1 MKKITLAF
9 LSGVLCLSCA
19 PLFAQSRRVTP
30 EDNINKK
37 ANTRPEKAAE
47 TPKSSGENPE
57 NQIEEDPNIE
67 TDDEL
72 VEINTEIV
80 TIPVKVTTRS
90 GRFISGLKKEDF
102 QVFEEKAEQEIAFF
116 SDEQQP
122 FTVAL
127 VLDMSYSSTF
137 KIEEIQFAAMEFIKQ
152 LRESDKVLVVSFDEQ
167 VHILSEPTNDRTVLQ
182 KAIYSTKVASGTSLY
197 EAVDRV
203 VNRQLGRIKGRK
215 AIVLFTDGVDTTSR
229 RASNM
234 GNIQDILESDV
245 LIYPI
250 QYDTFNDVQ
259 AMKNKPVIG
268 GQPPISNP
276 IPSKN
281 PGGLP
286 FPIPTTGIGTPSGQ
300 GTTAEDYRKAGEY
313 LNELANRTSGRI
325 YQAQTTVNLAQAFS
339 NIANELRSFYSLGY
353 YPKAELKPGERRKIK
368 VSVKRDGVSVQARS
382 FYVVGEKNK

>member
-1 MKKITLAF
+1 MKKITLVF
-9 LSGVLCLSCA
+9 LSAVLCLNCIQM
-19 PLFAQSRRVTP
+19 FAQSRRVLP
-30 EDNINKK
+30 EDSVNKK
-37 ANTRPEKAAE
+37 ANTRPAKPA
-47 TPKSSGENPE
+47 ENPE

-67 TDDEL
+67 SVDE
-72 VEINTEIV
+72 IIKIDTEIV
-80 TIPVKVTTRS
+80 TIPVKVLNRT

-102 QVFEEKAEQEIAFF
+102 QVFEEKAQQEIAFF

-137 KIEEIQFAAMEFIKQ
+137 KIEEIQYAAMEFIKQ
-152 LRESDKVLVVSFDEQ
+152 LRENDKVSVVSFDEQ
-167 VHILSEPTNDRTVLQ
+167 VHILSEPTSDRAVLQ

-203 VNRQLGRIKGRK
+203 VNREFNKIEGRK

-229 RASNM
+229 RASDM
-234 GNIQDILESDV
+234 GNLRDILESDV

-259 AMKNKPVIG
+259 SMKNKPVIL
-268 GQPPISNP
+268 GQPPISSP
-276 IPSKN
+276 VPSKN

-286 FPIPTTGIGTPSGQ
+286 FPLPTTGIGTPGGQ

-325 YQAQTTVNLAQAFS
+325 YQAQTTGNLAQAFS

-353 YPKAELKPGERRKIK
+353 YPKEELKPGDRRKIK
-368 VSVKRDGVSVQARS
+368 VGVNRDGVSVQSRN
-382 FYVVGEKNK
+382 FYVVGEKDKKK